1 MSELSRGK
9 QALLAVLCSSCMGR
23 ELSCAAPE
31 LGDGLGSPGLAGA
44 HLKGRTACICDQI
57 ETKEDAIIK
66 LWRKARTGS
75 LVSVAKYI

>member
-31 LGDGLGSPGLAGA
+31 LGDGLGSPGLAGV
-44 HLKGRTACICDQI
+44 HLKGRTACICDPAQ
-57 ETKEDAIIK
+57 
-66 LWRKARTGS
+66 G
-75 LVSVAKYI
+75 